1 MNVRSR
7 ILDQSA
13 RWSGSPVVRSLVNFG
28 FRMGGRMRVAELAA
42 SSPVDAQ
49 RVQLGRLV
57 KRAARTRF
65 GRDHGFAEITTPA
78 QFQAQV
84 PIRTYEQLWNDYLR
98 DHYPVLDDLLWPGR
112 VPYFA
117 LTSGTTLG
125 PTKYIPVSR
134 EMTASNRKAA
144 RTMLAYYMAQRPD
157 SRLFHGKVF
166 FLGGS
171 TRLETPARGVQ
182 AGDLSGIAAI
192 EIEPLLRP
200 YTYPPLELA
209 LESDWDQKLA
219 RLADQSRNE
228 PITLVGGVPSW
239 LLMLFER
246 VLAITGKS
254 TIAQVWPN
262 LELVVH
268 GGVRFDPYRDAF
280 QAILGSPSIQFQ
292 ETYPCSEG
300 FVGFGDP
307 RTGLLRLLLDH
318 GIFLEF
324 IPRAELGRDRP
335 DRRWLG
341 TIETGVDYAIVVSTC
356 AGLWA
361 HVIGDVVRFER
372 LDPPLF
378 RFMGRVKDAISA
390 FGEHLIS
397 DEVEKALA
405 SACRATGATVR
416 DWHAGPVFEPR
427 PGHHLYVV
435 EFFQPPADAQ
445 AFRDHLD
452 DQLANANAD
461 YRAHRA
467 RGVGL
472 PAPAV
477 VIARSGGFENWM
489 RSRGKLG
496 GQHKTPRMDGTGS
509 LTAEIVAFLRSSMA
523 VESEIS
529 PVNRPPGSP

>member
-1 MNVRSR
+1 MGVLSP
-7 ILDQSA
+7 ILDHSA
-13 RWSGSPVVRSLVNFG
+13 RWSGAPVVRSLVNLG
-28 FRMGGRMRVAELAA
+28 FRIDARMRVADLAGA
-42 SSPVDAQ
+42 SPIDRQ
-49 RVQLGRLV
+49 RSQLRSLL
-57 KRAARTRF
+57 KRAAQTQF
-65 GRDHGFAEITTPA
+65 GRDHGFAGITTPA

-84 PIRTYEQLWNDYLR
+84 PPRTYEQLWNDSLR
-98 DHYPVLDDLLWPGR
+98 AHHPVLENLLWPGR
-112 VPYFA
+112 IPYLA
-117 LTSGTTLG
+117 MTSGTTLG

-134 EMTASNRKAA
+134 EMIASNRKAA
-144 RTMLAYYMAQRPD
+144 RTMLAYHMAQRPD
-157 SRLFHGKVF
+157 SRLFHGKLF

-171 TRLETPARGVQ
+171 TALEEPAPGVW
-182 AGDLSGIAAI
+182 AGDLSGIAAL
-192 EIEPLLRP
+192 EIEPFLRP
-200 YTYPPLELA
+200 YTFPPLDLA

-219 RLADQSRNE
+219 RLADQSRHE

-246 VLAITGKS
+246 LLAITGKS
-254 TIAQVWPN
+254 TIHEVWPN

-280 QAILGSPSIQFQ
+280 RAILGSSSIQLQ
-292 ETYPCSEG
+292 ESYPCSEG

-307 RTGLLRLLLDH
+307 ETGLLRLVHDH

-324 IPRAELGRDRP
+324 IPRADLGRDHP

-378 RFMGRVKDAISA
+378 RFIGRTKDAISA

-397 DEVEKALA
+397 DEVERAMA
-405 SACRATGATVR
+405 TAARATGSSVR
-416 DWHAGPVFEPR
+416 DWHLGPVFEPR

-435 EFFQPPADAQ
+435 EFFQPPADAR
-445 AFRDHLD
+445 AFRDRLD
-452 DQLANANAD
+452 AELALANAD
-461 YRAHRA
+461 YQAHRA
-467 RGVGL
+467 PGVGL

-477 VIARSGGFENWM
+477 VVARSGGFEAWM
-489 RSRGKLG
+489 RTRGKLG
-496 GQHKTPRMDGTGS
+496 GQHKAPRMDDSGL
-509 LTAEIVAFLRSSMA
+509 LTAELVAFLRSSGA
-523 VESEIS
+523 VEREIA
-529 PVNRPPGSP
+529 P